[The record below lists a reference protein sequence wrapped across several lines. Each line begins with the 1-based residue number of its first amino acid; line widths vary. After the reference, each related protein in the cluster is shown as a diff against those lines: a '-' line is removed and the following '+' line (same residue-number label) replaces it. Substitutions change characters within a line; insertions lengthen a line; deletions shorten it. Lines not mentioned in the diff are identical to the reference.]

1 MPKQELERQL
11 QESWIENASAWT
23 EAVREGRIPSR
34 KAGTDAAII
43 EAVRDFPQCRV
54 LDLGCGE
61 GWLSRALQSL
71 GYDVI
76 GVDSNDL
83 LIAKANAFGSGN
95 FVKLHY
101 DELVSNPAELRG
113 PFDLIVANFSLLGE
127 NIHQLFKALRARLA
141 PDGAILIQTLHPF
154 NVCTSDHYESGWRTE
169 TFAQMSPVF
178 SAPMPY
184 YFRTFS
190 KWVEELTAAGLT
202 IVNCQEPLHPETG
215 KPLSL
220 LIQAARR

>member
-1 MPKQELERQL
+1 LPKQELERL
-11 QESWIENASAWT
+11 LRESWIENASAWT

-34 KAGTDAAII
+34 KAGTDAAIV

-61 GWLSRALQSL
+61 GWLSRALQSF

-76 GVDSNDL
+76 GVDSSDS
-83 LIAKANAFGSGN
+83 LIAKANALSSGR
-95 FVKLHY
+95 FLRLGY

-113 PFDLIVANFSLLGE
+113 PFELIVANFSLLGE
-127 NIHQLFKALRARLA
+127 NIHQLFRALRARLA
-141 PDGAILIQTLHPF
+141 PDGAILIQTLHPL
-154 NVCTSDHYESGWRTE
+154 NCGTNDRYESGWRVE
-169 TFAQMSPVF
+169 TFAHMRPVCC
-178 SAPMPY
+178 APMPY

-202 IVNCQEPLHPETG
+202 LVNSQEPLHPETG
-215 KPLSL
+215 RPLSL